1 MFLVTSLL
9 KKKKKNRMASNTEII
24 IALLLIQNLSC
35 CEEAEQKDGEMC
47 YSVHAVKSLC
57 SFWKKSVGDPA
68 AALVQFDFSRF
79 LGESG
84 WLWLCSMS
92 CFCSMGLQKEFTELF

>member
-1 MFLVTSLL
+1 
-9 KKKKKNRMASNTEII
+9 MASNTEII

-79 LGESG
+79 LGESDSDSVPCVVSV
-84 WLWLCSMS
+84 LWDFRRNLQN
-92 CFCSMGLQKEFTELF
+92 CFKEMLPGI